1 MKKLAYITTAILLL
15 VTVANTSVQAHSKH
29 EPTPPACPA
38 PTPTPAPSNSSTHLP
53 INSGV
58 MFLMVAGVAIGV
70 TTVNKAKAVKA

>member
-15 VTVANTSVQAHSKH
+15 VTVANTSVQAHGRPAPVC
-29 EPTPPACPA
+29 PT